1 VSEAN
6 EEAQAMPAESV
17 RLQWKSTVV
26 AHCQIG
32 QQLLY
37 RWVAYFQ
44 SLALVYQFLHTFAD
58 KTKYYSAVNVLN
70 ILMQKK

>member
-1 VSEAN
+1 
-6 EEAQAMPAESV
+6 MPAESV

-37 RWVAYFQ
+37 RWVGYFQ
-44 SLALVYQFLHTFAD
+44 SLALVVFRCIPFMLGRAAVFITSCDGQKPEKVNYFNTLH
-58 KTKYYSAVNVLN
+58 SG
-70 ILMQKK
+70 